1 MKCMGKC
8 NQIRV
13 ISWNQQQQPK
23 MKWMNDQWNC
33 AGICWSM
40 AFDELFAM
48 DGVHQEQDD
57 NNETNYH
64 PKNAYSSF

>member
-1 MKCMGKC
+1 MKG
-8 NQIRV
+8 
-13 ISWNQQQQPK
+13 
-23 MKWMNDQWNC
+23 MNDQWNC

-64 PKNAYSSF
+64 PKMLILLFESSNMLILTCIPLLKSEGTP